1 MPERGHH
8 TRLDAALATPP
19 PLEDA
24 AHPRA
29 LRVRNTLPLRVEARR
44 QALRRRTQLT
54 FALLLVLPWL
64 LQLAFVIGGNAGSDA
79 PALVELATSGAANFA
94 FFLVFASSGFLLG
107 VVVALFCGDT
117 VASEASWSSLKYLL
131 AGPPVP
137 RARLLVRKLAVALA
151 SCVLAVVVLVA
162 SGFVAGGV
170 AFGWHAFVTP
180 LAGTLSTGQSLFRLG
195 VVVVYVLTSQL
206 FVASLAFLLGVW
218 TDAPLG
224 AVGGAVV
231 LVVVLDI
238 LDAVTALGNWREISP
253 RHYTTAWIDA
263 LGDSLVWSGMAKGA
277 LVTLAWTAG
286 LLALAFWHFT
296 RKDVVS

>member
-24 AHPRA
+24 THPRP
-29 LRVRNTLPLRVEARR
+29 LPVRNTLPLLVETRR
-44 QALRRRTQLT
+44 QVLRRRTQLT
-54 FALLLVLPWL
+54 FVLLLMLPWL
-64 LQLAFVIGGNAGSDA
+64 LQLAFVVGGDAGSDA
-79 PALVELATSGAANFA
+79 PALVDLATSGAANFA

-131 AGPPVP
+131 AAPVP
-137 RARLLVRKLAVALA
+137 RARLLVRKLAVALF
-151 SCVLAVVVLVA
+151 SCVLAVAVLVG

-170 AFGWHAFVTP
+170 AWGWKPFVTP
-180 LAGTLSTGQSLFRLG
+180 LSGTLSTGAGLARLG
-195 VVVVYVLTSQL
+195 IVVVYVLTMQL
-206 FVASLAFLLGVW
+206 FMASLAFLLSVW

-238 LDAVTALGNWREISP
+238 LDAVTALGRWREISP

-263 LGDSLVWSGMAKGA
+263 LGDTVVWNGMAKGA
-277 LVTLAWTAG
+277 LVSLSWSAA
-286 LLALAFWHFT
+286 LLALAFWHFR

>member
-19 PLEDA
+19 PWEDA
-24 AHPRA
+24 THPRP
-29 LRVRNTLPLRVEARR
+29 LPVRNTLPLRVETHR

-54 FALLLVLPWL
+54 FLLLLVLPWL
-64 LQLAFVIGGNAGSDA
+64 LMLAFVVGGDAGSDA
-79 PALVELATSGAANFA
+79 PALVDLATSGAANFA

-107 VVVALFCGDT
+107 VVVALFSGDT

-131 AGPPVP
+131 AAPVP
-137 RARLLVRKLAVALA
+137 RSRLLVRKLVVALV
-151 SCVLAVVVLVA
+151 SCVLAVALLVG

-170 AFGWHAFVTP
+170 AWGWKPFVTP
-180 LAGTLSTGQSLFRLG
+180 LAGTLTAGASLARLG
-195 VVVVYVLTSQL
+195 IVVVYVLIMQL
-206 FVASLAFLLGVW
+206 FMASLAFLLSVW

-238 LDAVTALGNWREISP
+238 LDAVTALGRWRELSP
-253 RHYTTAWIDA
+253 RHYTTVWIDA
-263 LGDSLVWSGMAKGA
+263 LGDTVVWSGMAKGA
-277 LVTLAWTAG
+277 LVCLAWSAA
-286 LLALAFWHFT
+286 LLALAFWHFR
-296 RKDVVS
+296 RKDIVS